1 MKRPL
6 SIILC
11 LVAMLVSCT
20 KSSKAITNSALH
32 ITDDG
37 AITIKQQ

>member
-11 LVAMLVSCT
+11 LVAMLASCT
-20 KSSKAITNSALH
+20 KSSNAITNSALH

>member
-11 LVAMLVSCT
+11 LMAMLMSCA
-20 KSSKAITNSALH
+20 KSNNAIANSALH
-32 ITDDG
+32 IDDDG

>member
-11 LVAMLVSCT
+11 LMAMLVSCT
-20 KSSKAITNSALH
+20 KSSNAITNSALH

-37 AITIKQQ
+37 TITIKQQ

>member
-11 LVAMLVSCT
+11 LMTMLVSCT
-20 KSSKAITNSALH
+20 KSSNAITNSALH
-32 ITDDG
+32 IDDDG
-37 AITIKQQ
+37 AINIKEQ

>member
-11 LVAMLVSCT
+11 LVAMLASCT
-20 KSSKAITNSALH
+20 KSSNDIASSALH
-32 ITDDG
+32 IDDDG